1 MGLADERR
9 EPWYNH
15 QEQAKD
21 LDRLSASEA
30 LWNRQMN
37 FSSSFGAISYGMR
50 AYAAEQA
57 FKISVGIEATKR
69 AEKAMGNSQVPYSVA
84 VRRYENTQ
92 NVAYGDPVA
101 GVRTT
106 RGQYIERIKLGPENF
121 ETFRTHPNLWDAAK
135 WPLFLVGHT
144 HPLARSQAPGFSA
157 ADRALQTN
165 LLKASGQHIPLFK
178 NSPNWPGH
186 VYDARMM
193 GPSGWEVTHWSE
205 SGRLL
210 SGPESD

>member
-1 MGLADERR
+1 VFGAPTIYAPNWISRSATLYDNRFLFTGREYAATYRSTYTNAAFNFYEYRARAYNAKLGRFMSEDPKLFDAGDYNLFRYCHNDPIDNVDPMGLADERR

-92 NVAYGDPVA
+92 NVAYGDPA
-101 GVRTT
+101 TFTT
-106 RGQYIERIKLGPENF
+106 HE
-121 ETFRTHPNLWDAAK
+121 
-135 WPLFLVGHT
+135 
-144 HPLARSQAPGFSA
+144 
-157 ADRALQTN
+157 
-165 LLKASGQHIPLFK
+165 
-178 NSPNWPGH
+178 
-186 VYDARMM
+186 
-193 GPSGWEVTHWSE
+193 
-205 SGRLL
+205 
-210 SGPESD
+210 